1 MQEGVEVSAKTVDE
15 AIDKGLEQLG
25 LRRHEVRVVELAPGK
40 PGLFGLGGEDAR
52 VRLIPLDEH
61 EIAARQQA
69 QRYVPEAED
78 GEDEPQPFAAEA
90 PRFEEDEDG
99 DEPQPFAA
107 EAPRFEEDEDE
118 DEPQPFAAAP
128 RFEED
133 LEGAPEVRD
142 IESPEVLRAA
152 EHLREVVRL
161 LDIDATVDVRM
172 PQTPGDGRGRAS
184 AVFDVSGE
192 DLALLIGRRG
202 TTLSALQ
209 YLVNVVANRQ
219 SDGKIMLT
227 VDIEGYR
234 RRREDSLTG
243 LAHRMASRVRQS
255 GRPVTLEPMPPNER
269 RIVHMALAEDGR
281 VSTASIGEDE
291 RRKVVISPRRRSPE
305 GPRY

>member
-25 LRRHEVRVVELAPGK
+25 LLRHEVRVVELAPGK

-52 VRLIPLDEH
+52 VRLIPLNEQ

-69 QRYVPEAED
+69 QRYVPEED
-78 GEDEPQPFAAEA
+78 VEDEDEPQPFVAEE
-90 PRFEEDEDG
+90 PRFEDDEEG

-107 EAPRFEEDEDE
+107 ERPRFEEDM
-118 DEPQPFAAAP
+118 
-128 RFEED
+128 
-133 LEGAPEVRD
+133 EGAPDVRD
-142 IESPEVLRAA
+142 IESAEVIRAA
-152 EHLREVVRL
+152 DHLREVVRL
-161 LDIDATVDVRM
+161 LDIEADIEVRA
-172 PQTPGDGRGRAS
+172 PQTPGDGKGRAS
-184 AVFDVSGE
+184 AVLDVFGE

-209 YLVNVVANRQ
+209 YLVNVIANRQ
-219 SDGKIMLT
+219 GDGKIMLT

-269 RIVHMALAEDGR
+269 RIVHMALAEDGG
-281 VSTASIGEDE
+281 VSTASIGEGE
-291 RRKVVISPRRRSPE
+291 RRKVVISPRRRSPD